1 MTRYSTATYTLSA
14 EAAIGAEPKF
24 SVAPFPILNLSAEG
38 AVIMA
43 VVVVVAI
50 PDATILL

>member
-1 MTRYSTATYTLSA
+1 MTHYSTATYTLSA

-24 SVAPFPILNLSAEG
+24 SVPPFPILNPSAEG

-43 VVVVVAI
+43 VVVAI

>member
-1 MTRYSTATYTLSA
+1 MSA